1 MTAIPASS
9 TSVSCFLIRFVELQ
23 KGKTASVGGKLSQLR
38 CGSRRFIKQELLS
51 PADELEV
58 AETVKVLRFHDW
70 SEVRRM
76 DPITQGVLHDL
87 AGVRATGSELDL
99 LINLSRAV
107 PQNGLLRCGELTA
120 GLRGEAVEHRVD
132 GTGFGLRLGRTKTSR
147 SGPGPKVEFF
157 RHAGGRSAVDLER
170 EWSKRTG
177 RGASMPEEYWLPEL
191 IMRKGE
197 PVGIDWSRSLSRRT
211 FVAALRADIVR
222 IGKDPKR
229 YCGHSFRAGGA
240 TDLFASGIMTQAEV
254 MIVGRWKTLAAA
266 LIYFRAD
273 LEAARKSARVFGQ
286 EAERVTRQEVRREE
300 RQKSR
305 AKEQRRLIS

>member
-23 KGKTASVGGKLSQLR
+23 KGKTASVGGKLTQLR

-99 LINLSRAV
+99 LISLSRAI
-107 PQNGLLRCGELTA
+107 PQNGLLRCGEFTA

-147 SGPGPKVEFF
+147 SGPGPKVEFSGML
-157 RHAGGRSAVDLER
+157 AG
-170 EWSKRTG
+170 
-177 RGASMPEEYWLPEL
+177 
-191 IMRKGE
+191 
-197 PVGIDWSRSLSRRT
+197 
-211 FVAALRADIVR
+211 
-222 IGKDPKR
+222 
-229 YCGHSFRAGGA
+229 
-240 TDLFASGIMTQAEV
+240 
-254 MIVGRWKTLAAA
+254 
-266 LIYFRAD
+266 
-273 LEAARKSARVFGQ
+273 AAR
-286 EAERVTRQEVRREE
+286 
-300 RQKSR
+300 
-305 AKEQRRLIS
+305 

>member
-1 MTAIPASS
+1 
-9 TSVSCFLIRFVELQ
+9 
-23 KGKTASVGGKLSQLR
+23 
-38 CGSRRFIKQELLS
+38 
-51 PADELEV
+51 
-58 AETVKVLRFHDW
+58 
-70 SEVRRM
+70 
-76 DPITQGVLHDL
+76 
-87 AGVRATGSELDL
+87 
-99 LINLSRAV
+99 
-107 PQNGLLRCGELTA
+107 
-120 GLRGEAVEHRVD
+120 
-132 GTGFGLRLGRTKTSR
+132 
-147 SGPGPKVEFF
+147 
-157 RHAGGRSAVDLER
+157 
-170 EWSKRTG
+170 
-177 RGASMPEEYWLPEL
+177 
-191 IMRKGE
+191 MRKGE
-197 PVGIDWSRSLSRRT
+197 PVGIDWSRSLFRRT

-240 TDLFASGIMTQAEV
+240 TDLFASGIMTQADEV